1 MTQARLPRA
10 AGPEEPVAVVGLSC
24 RYPGDADSP
33 AAFWDLLVEG
43 RDGIG
48 DGAERWAPYA
58 QAGPEQEAVVRA
70 TTSRGGFLADIAGF
84 DAEFFGIAPREAEL
98 MDPQQR
104 LLLELA
110 WEALED
116 AGIPPLG
123 LGGGDCGVFVGVGS
137 DDYGRR
143 LLEDLPGIEAWT
155 GIGAALCATA
165 NRVSHSLDLRGPSLA
180 VDTACSA
187 SLVGVHLARRSLL
200 SGDCDLAL
208 AAGVNL
214 MVAPGLSVTLDRA
227 GATSPDGRSK
237 PFDAAADGYGRG
249 EGAGVLVLKRLA
261 DAERAG
267 DRVLA
272 VIRGSGVSQ
281 DGRTAGIMAPSGE
294 AQADLLRRT
303 YDRCGIAPADVD
315 YVEAHGTGTVAGD
328 PLEAGAL
335 AAVLG
340 AGRPADRPCLIGSVK
355 GNIGHLEAGSGIA
368 GMIKT
373 ILALVHEE
381 IPPSGHFS
389 VPSPRIPWEES
400 GLRVARERTPWR
412 RGERPRR
419 AGVSSFG
426 YGGTIAHVVLEEAPA
441 RPTRSPAGQE
451 AQPGPMRSPDKQEAQ
466 PTPAPPPDKQKAH
479 PRPSPPPDKQK
490 AHPQP
495 TPPPNKQE
503 AQPTPTPCP
512 AGQETPSRLFPLSGR
527 SGAALRE
534 DAARLADWLG
544 GPGADVPLGVLARD
558 LGARRSHLD
567 RRVAVVA
574 AGPGE
579 LAGGLRRFAAGES
592 APGVVEGPPTG
603 GGGDGVVWVF
613 SGTGAQW
620 PGMGRELLATEPVF
634 AEAIDRIGP
643 VFAEEIGATARE
655 LIENGDVGR
664 VDLAQTMIYAVQLGL
679 VAVWRSLGFTPSAV
693 LGHSMGEIAAA
704 VTAGIL
710 SPRDG
715 ARLVCRRSVLLRR
728 VAGAGGML
736 MIGLPAEEAAARLGG
751 AEGVGPAVFASP
763 TSTVVAGGRAEID
776 TLAGELAADPALLVR
791 RVDSDVAFHS
801 PQMDPLAKE
810 LAEAAADLAVHAPG
824 LPVYG
829 TASADP
835 RDPVPRDGA
844 YWAANLRNP
853 VRFAG
858 AVAAAAEDGFR
869 TFLEVSAHPVVR
881 HSVQETLEAAG
892 ADRHCVAGSLR
903 RDAGGRAQLLTNAAL
918 LYCAGAAVDWPAAT
932 PDEGPPLSLPP
943 RSWRRQR
950 HWREPAVRR
959 PDRGRHDSARRT
971 LLGSRSTLA
980 GSSPLDLWRTRV
992 DLASRPYPG
1001 RHALHGVELV
1011 PAAVVLQTFLAAAGR
1026 PALSGVSFELP
1037 LTLAEARDVD
1047 VVAQDGVVRLL
1058 SRTVEPDGAGTPDPD
1073 GDGRPWLTHATA
1085 TASDEP
1091 APPALPTAG
1100 GGPGTPLAADR
1111 ITAELASVGVPS
1123 MAFPWRVERLER
1135 LAGGL
1140 RADVVAADERG
1151 SAARTWAPLFD
1162 AALSMAAVAF
1172 PRPAVLRVVAGVG
1185 RVWTTGEPPVRARLE
1200 ALVDGPV
1207 TGAVGTVGVRISA
1220 EDGRTAAVL
1229 AGVRYAGADAEPRPG
1244 APGQLLFRTEWRPLP
1259 QGGPALPRTL
1269 VAIGADSALA
1279 AELRTTVDQLGVAWL
1294 PVEDPDALDGLRGRV
1309 SGPVDVLVLP
1319 CAEPLTAGDLAVR
1332 EAWRLAWA
1340 AQRLGVWPPGTARLW
1355 SLTTGV
1361 READRLEAVAQ
1372 ASRWGLGRVVGGE
1385 HPGLWGGTLDL
1396 GPRPTREDLVAAVRV
1411 IARNPG
1417 EDVVAVRDGAAFVN
1431 RLVPAGPG
1439 GEHAPP
1445 RCRPDGTYLVT
1456 GGLGV
1461 LGGEIA
1467 RWLVERGARRL
1478 VLAGRGGLP
1487 PRSRW
1492 DAVTDPARARGVG
1505 TVRALEALGVTVR
1518 VVALDLADPEAAAAA
1533 LSPDALGLPPIRGV
1547 VHAAGVL
1554 HDQLVDRL
1562 DPAALAAVLRPKAGG
1577 ALTLRRLFPP
1587 GSLDFLVH
1595 FSSCGQF
1602 LGLTGQAAY
1611 ASANAFLDALA
1622 VHDHGRGAVG
1632 GLSLAWT
1639 SWRGL
1644 GMADNA
1650 AVDAELRAHGV
1661 GDITAAEAFGA
1672 WDLAARSGAAALAV
1686 LRPVPL
1692 PPGARRGG
1700 LLRDLTDDPPPDP
1713 AGPAGPPRAADLT
1726 EEALREL
1733 LHEQTVSVIVSEM
1746 KLDPAELDP
1755 DRSLLKTG
1763 LDSVMAI
1770 VIRRR
1775 LERLLERRL
1784 PANLVWHQQTVTAI
1798 VDYLVT
1804 SARS

>member
-1 MTQARLPRA
+1 MTRAHVPPA

-24 RYPGDADSP
+24 RYPGAADSP

-200 SGDCDLAL
+200 SGECDLAL

-237 PFDAAADGYGRG
+237 PFDASADGYGRG
-249 EGAGVLVLKRLA
+249 EGAGVLVLKRLP

-281 DGRTAGIMAPSGE
+281 DGRTAGIMAPSGA

-303 YDRCGIAPADVD
+303 YERCGIAPAGVD

-335 AAVLG
+335 AAVFG
-340 AGRPADRPCLIGSVK
+340 TGRPAERPCLIGSVK

-381 IPPSGHFS
+381 IPPSVHFS
-389 VPSPRIPWEES
+389 APNPRIPWEES
-400 GLRVARERTPWR
+400 RLRVTRERTPWR
-412 RGERPRR
+412 RGQRPRR

-441 RPTRSPAGQE
+441 GPVPSPAE
-451 AQPGPMRSPDKQEAQ
+451 RD
-466 PTPAPPPDKQKAH
+466 APP
-479 PRPSPPPDKQK
+479 
-490 AHPQP
+490 
-495 TPPPNKQE
+495 
-503 AQPTPTPCP
+503 
-512 AGQETPSRLFPLSGR
+512 RLFPLSGR
-527 SGAALRE
+527 SEAAVRQ
-534 DAARLADWLG
+534 DAARLADWLA
-544 GPGADVPLGVLARD
+544 GPGADVPLGILARD

-579 LAGGLRRFAAGES
+579 LEGGLRRFAAGGS
-592 APGVVEGPPTG
+592 APGVVEGPVA

-634 AEAIDRIGP
+634 AEAVDRIGP

-655 LIENGDVGR
+655 LIESGDVGR
-664 VDLAQTMIYAVQLGL
+664 VDVAQTMIYAVQLGL
-679 VAVWRSLGFTPSAV
+679 AAVWRSLGFTPSAV

-710 SPRDG
+710 SPQDG

-736 MIGLPAEEAAARLGG
+736 MIGLPAEETEARLGG
-751 AEGVGPAVFASP
+751 AGGVVPAVFASP
-763 TSTVVAGGRAEID
+763 TSTVVAGGTAEID
-776 TLAGELAADPALLVR
+776 ALAGELAGDPALLVR

-801 PQMDPLAKE
+801 PQMEPLAKE
-810 LAEAAADLAVHAPG
+810 LAEAAADLAVRAPR

-829 TASADP
+829 TALADP
-835 RDPVPRDGA
+835 RDAAPRDGA

-858 AVAAAAEDGFR
+858 AVTAAAEDGFR

-903 RDAGGRAQLLTNAAL
+903 RDGGGLAQLLANAGL
-918 LYCAGAAVDWPAAT
+918 LYCAGAAVDWPAGPGA
-932 PDEGPPLSLPP
+932 PPLSLPP

-950 HWREPAVRR
+950 HWRELTVRR
-959 PDRGRHDSARRT
+959 PDRGRPDRTRRT

-992 DLASRPYPG
+992 DVRSRPYPG
-1001 RHALHGVELV
+1001 SHTIHGVEIV
-1011 PAAVVLQTFLAAAGR
+1011 PAAVVLQTFLDAAGR
-1026 PALSGVSFELP
+1026 RGLSGVSFGLP

-1058 SRTVEPDGAGTPDPD
+1058 SRTVEPDEAGTADP
-1073 GDGRPWLTHATA
+1073 GEGGRPWLTHATA
-1085 TASDEP
+1085 SASDEP
-1091 APPALPTAG
+1091 APPALPAAD
-1100 GGPGTPLAADR
+1100 GGPGAALAADR
-1111 ITAELASVGVPS
+1111 IVAELASVGVPS
-1123 MAFPWRVERLER
+1123 MAFPWRVDRLER

-1140 RADVVAADERG
+1140 RADVVAADEPVC
-1151 SAARTWAPLFD
+1151 AARTWAPLFD

-1172 PRPAVLRVVAGVG
+1172 PGPAALRVVAGVG
-1185 RVWTTGEPPVRARLE
+1185 RVWTMGEPPVRARIE
-1200 ALVDGPV
+1200 ALVDGAV
-1207 TGAVGTVGVRISA
+1207 TAAGGTVGVRVTA
-1220 EDGRTAAVL
+1220 EDGRTVAVL
-1229 AGVRYAGADAEPRPG
+1229 AGVRYAGAEAEPRPG
-1244 APGQLLFRTEWRPLP
+1244 APGRLLFRTDWRPLP
-1259 QGGPALPRTL
+1259 HGGPALPRTL
-1269 VAIGADSALA
+1269 VAIGTDGALA
-1279 AELRTTVDQLGVAWL
+1279 AQLRTTADQLGVAWL
-1294 PVEDPDALDGLRGRV
+1294 PAEDPDALDGLRGRV

-1319 CAEPLTAGDLAVR
+1319 CAEPLTAGDLAGR

-1396 GPRPTREDLVAAVRV
+1396 GPRPTRDDLVTAVRV

-1417 EDVVAVRDGAAFVN
+1417 EDVVAVREGEAFVN

-1439 GEHAPP
+1439 AGHAPP

-1456 GGLGV
+1456 GGLGG

-1492 DAVTDPARARGVG
+1492 DAVTDPALARRIE
-1505 TVRALEALGVTVR
+1505 TVRTLEALGVTVR

-1622 VHDHGRGAVG
+1622 AHDRAQGVAGS
-1632 GLSLAWT
+1632 LSLAWT

-1672 WDLAARSGAAALAV
+1672 WDLAVRSGDAALAV
-1686 LRPVPL
+1686 LRTVPL
-1692 PPGARRGG
+1692 PPGARRTG
-1700 LLRDLTDDPPPDP
+1700 LLGELTDDPPPEP
-1713 AGPAGPPRAADLT
+1713 AGPAGMTQAADLT
-1726 EEALREL
+1726 EEALRQL

-1755 DRSLLKTG
+1755 DRSLLRTG